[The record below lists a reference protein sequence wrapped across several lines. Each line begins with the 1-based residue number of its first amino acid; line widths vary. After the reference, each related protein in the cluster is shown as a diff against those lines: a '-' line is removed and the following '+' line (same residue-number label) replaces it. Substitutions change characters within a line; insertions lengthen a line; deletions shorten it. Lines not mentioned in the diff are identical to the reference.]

1 MTISRADVFI
11 YNGGES
17 EQWVTDILDA
27 AGEDIPCVLSMMDA
41 AELREEE
48 LVEGMQGGASAHD
61 HHDHDED
68 GEEIEYD
75 EHIWTS
81 PVTAMALMAVGFRS
95 LSMAATSIG
104 PVKDMIRSVNLG
116 ELEAQLAP
124 AINRP
129 DGPPVRKLLQDFAEA
144 RDIPLT

>member
-1 MTISRADVFI
+1 MLAVDRGNPKVAARFDPLAPPFLRALRTIARKSSEYGRPATLC
-11 YNGGES
+11 GE
-17 EQWVTDILDA
+17 L
-27 AGEDIPCVLSMMDA
+27 AG
-41 AELREEE
+41 
-48 LVEGMQGGASAHD
+48 
-61 HHDHDED
+61 
-68 GEEIEYD
+68 
-75 EHIWTS
+75 T